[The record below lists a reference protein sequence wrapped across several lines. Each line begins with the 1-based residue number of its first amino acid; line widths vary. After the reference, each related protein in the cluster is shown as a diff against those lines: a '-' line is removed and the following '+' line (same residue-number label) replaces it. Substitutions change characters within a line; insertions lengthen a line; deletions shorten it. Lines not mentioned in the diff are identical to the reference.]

1 MAMRNIGVNPARINL
16 ADFHYST
23 LHGDPMVGRRIVF
36 ASFAIN
42 SLVLFIRRGGL
53 LPEIQDY
60 PWDMKPS
67 KLNSNKCLLGI
78 MLIALKQRIRLS
90 LTL

>member
-1 MAMRNIGVNPARINL
+1 MRNIGVNPAHTNP

-42 SLVLFIRRGGL
+42 SLVLFIRRDGL
-53 LPEIQDY
+53 LTEKQDFS
-60 PWDMKPS
+60 WDMKLS
-67 KLNSNKCLLGI
+67 KPNSNRCLLGI
-78 MLIALKQRIRLS
+78 MVIVLEQRFRLS

>member
-1 MAMRNIGVNPARINL
+1 MRNIGVNPARINP

-42 SLVLFIRRGGL
+42 SLVLFIRRDGL
-53 LPEIQDY
+53 LTEKQDFS
-60 PWDMKPS
+60 WDMKLS
-67 KLNSNKCLLGI
+67 KPNSNKCLLGI
-78 MLIALKQRIRLS
+78 MLIALEQCFRLS
-90 LTL
+90 LTF